1 MDAAAQIQRARQHL
15 QDGESLAAD
24 LRAFIAEQRVAGRP
38 TGNADLLLQ
47 QVEATLERFRDHC
60 K

>member
-24 LRAFIAEQRVAGRP
+24 LREFIAEQRVAGRS
-38 TGNADLLLQ
+38 TRNADLVLQ
-47 QVEATLERFRDHC
+47 QLEATLERFRDRC